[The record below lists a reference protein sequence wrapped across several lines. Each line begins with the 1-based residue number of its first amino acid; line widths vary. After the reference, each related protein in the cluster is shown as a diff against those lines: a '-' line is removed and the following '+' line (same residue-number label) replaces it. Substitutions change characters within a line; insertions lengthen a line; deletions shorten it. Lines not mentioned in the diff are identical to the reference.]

1 MQNAKN
7 IAVVLLN
14 MGGPNSLGEVEVFLK
29 NMFNDPYILP
39 IKSNFFRSMVA
50 SFITYRRLEESKNNY
65 RKIGNKSPLVEH
77 TFKLCQKLEILDN
90 SYFYTYAMR
99 YTPPFANL
107 VAKELQSKNIQE
119 VVLFSLYPHFSYTT
133 TQSSYDDFLKALKAL
148 NYQPKVHFI
157 KHYFDNQSYN
167 KAILNRIKE
176 TLGDEDSKA
185 FHLIFSAHSLPQK
198 NIDNG
203 DPYQKEILAN
213 VDTLKEMLPKV
224 GLEFAS
230 IQVAYQSKLGP
241 VKWLEPSLGDYLK
254 NYKGKKLII
263 YPIAFSLDNSET
275 DFELSIQYKQEAEKI
290 GILDYRVSKCL
301 NDSEDFARFILEQTK
316 GILKTGQI
324 S

>member
-1 MQNAKN
+1 MRNTKN
-7 IAVVLLN
+7 TAIVLLN
-14 MGGPNSLGEVEVFLK
+14 MGGPNSLDEVEVFLK

-39 IKSNFFRSMVA
+39 IKSNFFRSMIA
-50 SFITYRRLEESKNNY
+50 NFITYKRLEESKNNY
-65 RKIGNKSPLVEH
+65 RKIGSKSPLVEH
-77 TFKLCQKLEILDN
+77 TFKLCQKLENLDDN
-90 SYFYTYAMR
+90 YFYTYAMR

-133 TQSSYDDFLKALKAL
+133 TQSSYDDFLKALKNL

-167 KAILNRIKE
+167 KAILSRIKE
-176 TLGDEDSKA
+176 TLGNEDSKE

-198 NIDNG
+198 NIDKG

-213 VDTLKEMLPKV
+213 VDTLKEMLPKA

-230 IQVAYQSKLGP
+230 IEVAYQSKLGP
-241 VKWLEPSLGDYLK
+241 VKWLEPSLGDCLK

-301 NDSEDFARFILEQTK
+301 NDSEDFARFILEQTRE
-316 GILKTGQI
+316 ILKTN
-324 S
+324 